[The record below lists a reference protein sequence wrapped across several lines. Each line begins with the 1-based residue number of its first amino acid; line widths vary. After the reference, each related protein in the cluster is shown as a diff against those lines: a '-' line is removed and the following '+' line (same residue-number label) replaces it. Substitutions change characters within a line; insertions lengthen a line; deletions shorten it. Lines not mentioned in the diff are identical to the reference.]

1 MGKTEKRQSIIVQ
14 DMSRCII
21 CGKPH
26 PHKHHVFGA
35 SNRKW
40 SEKYGLTVPLCYE
53 DHNGS
58 DAGVHFDKQL
68 DLALKKMA
76 QAKFEETY
84 PDKDF
89 RSIFGRSYL

>member
-1 MGKTEKRQSIIVQ
+1 MGKTEKQSILVQ
-14 DMSRCII
+14 DMGSCII

-53 DHNGS
+53 HHNGS
-58 DAGVHFDKQL
+58 DAGVHFDKCL
-68 DLALKKMA
+68 DLTLKKMA
-76 QAKFEETY
+76 QARFTETY

-89 RSIFGRSYL
+89 RTIFGRNYL

>member
-1 MGKTEKRQSIIVQ
+1 MESILAA

-26 PHKHHVFGA
+26 PHRHHVFGA

-53 DHNGS
+53 HHNGS
-58 DAGVHFDKQL
+58 DAGVHFDKCL
-68 DLALKKMA
+68 DLALKQMA
-76 QAKFEETY
+76 QKKFMETY
-84 PDKDF
+84 PGEEF
-89 RSIFGRSYL
+89 LTIFGRNYL